1 MRYKVSRG
9 NGKKPNWTWKD
20 SQKSETNQCVNPIVG
35 ITTQKGTIPSDI
47 KTEDFDIS
55 RKIFSK
61 DEKSCKIS

>member
-1 MRYKVSRG
+1 M
-9 NGKKPNWTWKD
+9 
-20 SQKSETNQCVNPIVG
+20 NPIVG

-61 DEKSCKIS
+61 DEKSCKISSIVFRNHTGGGRVDIIKLGLGV